1 MKGGALS
8 PRTYKMPIYTCEKC
22 LRIFERKSGFDAH
35 KAKKKDCGE
44 TTALSHPVVN
54 TVHMVPVTVTA
65 SASVTAAVTASA
77 AVDSTKTTLAELI
90 VACKAAGVKGYSGK
104 NKAALIA
111 LLEGHRAPAPE
122 NVLTLV
128 GEDTI
133 PTERTPGTQIR
144 YIDLFSGLGA
154 FHTAFNTRSDAFK
167 CVLACDI
174 NEGAR
179 RIYKANYG
187 LEPEQD
193 IRDLDLEKMPEF
205 EVLCAGFPCFA
216 AGTQVLTQEGYKPI
230 ETVELT
236 DRLLTHT
243 GTFQRI
249 LNLQQKTG
257 TPTLRVLRVA
267 GRSNPI
273 RCTEEHPFYAR
284 TKDGEP
290 EWLPARSLTANHSVG
305 IPVNTKDDLWE
316 GYEKEVVEFGESI
329 PEWVQDAPAAF
340 VEKYLTDFHKANS
353 IRRISD
359 RIALEVQRLYLK
371 LGLLCSVEG
380 AELDAD
386 IAFFDGGYAWFKV
399 LRNEPRDGGYQTVYN
414 FEVEH
419 DNSYCVENVIVH
431 NCQPFSIAGN
441 GEGFKD
447 TVKGNLFYDILKI
460 VDKKTPPMC
469 ILENVKNLKTHDKG
483 NTYKT
488 IVAELVKRG
497 YLVTSKVIN
506 ASEYGSPQARHRIF
520 IVATKG
526 KPFTIPE
533 GTGATTHVR
542 SILDPK
548 ITADELNR
556 AKYTLQEKDNADK
569 EVRVGKPH
577 ILYDLFPIPSEK
589 KKAAI
594 AAAKEAAK
602 AAAKAK
608 ATTNT
613 LDEGED
619 GEDIPK
625 GGRQGE
631 RVYSVDAVGITVCA
645 SSGGPGAKT
654 GLYKVGDAIRRL
666 SVGETLKMFGFPET
680 FVFPET
686 SDEDCLFYLGNSI
699 VVDVPKAFVPVVE
712 AWFS

>member
-1 MKGGALS
+1 MD
-8 PRTYKMPIYTCEKC
+8 TMPLYTCEKC
-22 LRIFERKSGFDAH
+22 ARTFTRKSGYDAH
-35 KAKKKDCGE
+35 QSKKKDCGD
-44 TTALSHPVVN
+44 TTALSQTVVN
-54 TVHMVPVTVTA
+54 TVHMVP
-65 SASVTAAVTASA
+65 AAASA
-77 AVDSTKTTLAELI
+77 AAAADSTKTTLAELI

-111 LLEGHRAPAPE
+111 LLEGHRIPAPE

-133 PTERTPGTQIR
+133 PTERTPGTPIR

-154 FHTAFNTRSDAFK
+154 FHTAFNTRPDAFK

-187 LEPEQD
+187 LEPKSD
-193 IRDLDLEKMPEF
+193 IRDLDLEKMPDF
-205 EVLCAGFPCFA
+205 EVLCAGFPCFV
-216 AGTQVLTQEGYKPI
+216 AGTQVLTDSGYKPI

-273 RCTEEHPFYAR
+273 QCTEEHPFYVR
-284 TKDGEP
+284 TRTEATP
-290 EWLPARSLTANHSVG
+290 VWLPARSITKDQYVG
-305 IPVNTKDDLWE
+305 IPVNALNDLWNGHE
-316 GYEKEVVEFGESI
+316 TEVVEFGEPI
-329 PEWVQDAPAAF
+329 PEWVHDTPAAY
-340 VEKYLTDFHKANS
+340 VEKYLTDFHRVNS
-353 IRRISD
+353 VRRISD
-359 RIALEVQRLYLK
+359 GIALEVQRLYLK
-371 LGLLCSVEG
+371 LGRICSAEG

-386 IAFFDGGYAWFKV
+386 LAFFDGGYAWWKV
-399 LRNEPRDGGYQTVYN
+399 EGNATREGGYQTVYN

-488 IVAELVKRG
+488 IVAELTNRG

-533 GTGATTHVR
+533 GTGATTLVR
-542 SILDPK
+542 SILDPRN
-548 ITADELNR
+548 TADELNR
-556 AKYTLQEKDNADK
+556 AKYTLQEKDTTDK
-569 EVRVGKPH
+569 EVRPGKPY

-589 KKAAI
+589 KKAA
-594 AAAKEAAK
+594 AKAAKEAAK
-602 AAAKAK
+602 EAA
-608 ATTNT
+608 NT

-619 GEDIPK
+619 VEDIPK

>member
-1 MKGGALS
+1 
-8 PRTYKMPIYTCEKC
+8 MPIYTCEKC

-44 TTALSHPVVN
+44 TTAIVTGTGTGTATATATATGNV
-54 TVHMVPVTVTA
+54 VHMVPA
-65 SASVTAAVTASA
+65 KSVAVALETPDYSKQ
-77 AVDSTKTTLAELI
+77 SLAEL
-90 VACKAAGVKGYSGK
+90 VVSCKAAGLKGYSGK
-104 NKAALIA
+104 NKAALVA
-111 LLEGHRAPAPE
+111 LLEGKEGKESKGSPTLSTVPE
-122 NVLTLV
+122 RKS
-128 GEDTI
+128 GD
-133 PTERTPGTQIR
+133 PIR

-154 FHTAFNTRSDAFK
+154 FHTAFLTRPDAFQ

-187 LEPEQD
+187 LEPKSD
-193 IRDLDLEKMPEF
+193 IRDLDLEAMPDF
-205 EVLCAGFPCFA
+205 EVLCAGFPCFV
-216 AGTQVLTQEGYKPI
+216 AGTRVLTQEGYKPI
-230 ETVELT
+230 ESVELT
-236 DRLLTHT
+236 DRLFTHT

-249 LNLQQKTG
+249 LNLQRKTG

-273 RCTEEHPFYAR
+273 QCTEEHPFYVR
-284 TKDGEP
+284 TKDDAP
-290 EWLPARSLTANHSVG
+290 AWLPARSVTKDHYVG
-305 IPVNTKDDLWE
+305 IPVNTKADLWD
-316 GYEKEVVEFGESI
+316 GCEKEVVEFGEPV
-329 PEWVQDAPAAF
+329 PEWVQDAPVDF
-340 VEKYLTDFHKANS
+340 VEQYLTDFHKVNS
-353 IRRISD
+353 VRRVSEE
-359 RIALEVQRLYLK
+359 IALEVQRLYLK
-371 LGLLCSVEG
+371 LGRLRSIEG
-380 AELDAD
+380 GDLDAD
-386 IAFFDGGYAWFKV
+386 VAFFDGGYAWWKV
-399 LRNEPRDGGYQTVYN
+399 EGNATREGGYQTVYN

-488 IVAELVKRG
+488 IVAELTRRG

-526 KPFTIPE
+526 KPFAIPE
-533 GTGATTHVR
+533 GSGIVTPVR
-542 SILDPK
+542 SILDPS

-556 AKYTLQEKDNADK
+556 DKYTLQEKDNADK
-569 EVRVGKPH
+569 EAKPGKPH
-577 ILYDLFPIPSEK
+577 ILYDVFPIPSEK
-589 KKAAI
+589 KKAAK
-594 AAAKEAAK
+594 AAAK
-602 AAAKAK
+602 AAAAAAAT
-608 ATTNT
+608 ATT
-613 LDEGED
+613 LAGGGEEE
-619 GEDIPK
+619 EDKPK

-654 GLYKVGDAIRRL
+654 GLYKVGEAIRRL

-680 FVFPET
+680 FVFLDT
-686 SDEDCLFYLGNSI
+686 SAEDSLFYLGNSI

-712 AWFS
+712 AWFTSS